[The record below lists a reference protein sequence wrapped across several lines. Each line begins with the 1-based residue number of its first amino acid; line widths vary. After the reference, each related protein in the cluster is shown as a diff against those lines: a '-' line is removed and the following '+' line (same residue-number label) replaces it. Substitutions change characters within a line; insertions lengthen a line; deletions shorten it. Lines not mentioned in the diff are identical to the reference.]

1 MNNINVNDLSESE
14 DDEEELEDDG
24 DSSDIDDDVESRA
37 SYRRPTCPL
46 IADELDGLDINV
58 RN

>member
-1 MNNINVNDLSESE
+1 MNANDLSESE
-14 DDEEELEDDG
+14 DDEEELEDD
-24 DSSDIDDDVESRA
+24 DENSSDIDDDVESRA